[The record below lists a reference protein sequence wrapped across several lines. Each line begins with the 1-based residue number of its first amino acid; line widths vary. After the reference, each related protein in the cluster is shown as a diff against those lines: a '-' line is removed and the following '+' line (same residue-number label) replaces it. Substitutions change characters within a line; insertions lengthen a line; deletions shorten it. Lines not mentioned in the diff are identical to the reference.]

1 MPSVEQYESAMRRAL
16 EISLSGPAVGINPQ
30 VGAVILDPNGAV
42 VSEGWHKGAGSD
54 HAEVMALEQFAE
66 NFPGA
71 SLEHHTAVVTLEPC
85 NHVGKTGPCALALVE
100 AGVSRVVF
108 ASADPGDQSSQ
119 GSRTLKDAGIEV
131 IPGVL
136 LKQAEEQNRVWL
148 VSKRLGRPFVTLKW
162 ASTLDGR
169 SAAADGTSQWIS
181 GPESRADTHSR
192 RANADSILVGT
203 GTAIADDPE
212 LTARRP
218 DGSYFEGQPIR
229 IVLGESAIPDD
240 LRLFNDKAKTIQIH
254 TRDLPDA
261 LQQIWA
267 QGIKHVFVEGGPKLA
282 SAFVGAKLVDEF
294 IVYLAPKL
302 LGGPNMALGQIGVT
316 GIEDAAQLQIIETK
330 QLGNDIFIRA
340 RSA

>member
-1 MPSVEQYESAMRRAL
+1 
-16 EISLSGPAVGINPQ
+16 
-30 VGAVILDPNGAV
+30 
-42 VSEGWHKGAGSD
+42 
-54 HAEVMALEQFAE
+54 
-66 NFPGA
+66 
-71 SLEHHTAVVTLEPC
+71 
-85 NHVGKTGPCALALVE
+85 
-100 AGVSRVVF
+100 
-108 ASADPGDQSSQ
+108 
-119 GSRTLKDAGIEV
+119 
-131 IPGVL
+131 
-136 LKQAEEQNRVWL
+136 
-148 VSKRLGRPFVTLKW
+148 
-162 ASTLDGR
+162 
-169 SAAADGTSQWIS
+169 
-181 GPESRADTHSR
+181 
-192 RANADSILVGT
+192 VGT

-218 DGSYFEGQPIR
+218 DGSYFEDQPIR

-240 LRLFNDKAKTIQIH
+240 LRLFNDKAKTIQIQ
-254 TRDLPDA
+254 TRDLHDA